1 MPETGTVQ
9 KGSTVMISIAY
20 APTAENELKSY
31 KATLSVLSGPKYDF
45 VLSGSVRKPGV
56 KLNQHTFDFG

>member
-1 MPETGTVQ
+1 
-9 KGSTVMISIAY
+9 MISIAY
-20 APTAENELKSY
+20 APTVENELKTY

-56 KLNQHTFDFG
+56 KLNQHLFDFG